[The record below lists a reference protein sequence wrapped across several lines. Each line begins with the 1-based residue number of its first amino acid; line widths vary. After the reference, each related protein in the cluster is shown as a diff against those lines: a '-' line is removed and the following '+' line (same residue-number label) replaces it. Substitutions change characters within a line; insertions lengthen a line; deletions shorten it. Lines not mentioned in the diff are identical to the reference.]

1 MANAKTWQ
9 ILNQSGDV
17 IDQDDDGELLIQR
30 VSKMNAGPVSIR
42 KTAKPEQSLDEISE
56 AVSKEL
62 PELIDRHHAR
72 MSGKYG
78 FVGRRVKVRLDKVT
92 LQSGKEMTYEIVE
105 VADAVAVLAIL
116 PDNKVVILRN
126 NRPPV
131 EKELYE
137 VPAGKIDP
145 GEDAA
150 TAAKREL
157 QEETG
162 YAAQNIKFVG
172 ALYTSPGITTE
183 KIHCF
188 IATGLTKGEQ
198 NLEEAEQGIQV
209 YELGLAEANT
219 YLDTGDIE
227 DMKTAYLLRVALV
240 FAAME

>member
-1 MANAKTWQ
+1 MAEVKTWQ
-9 ILNQSGDV
+9 VLNESGDV
-17 IDQDDDGELLIQR
+17 IDQDDDGKLLLDR
-30 VSKMNAGPVSIR
+30 VSKMNAGYITMR
-42 KTAKPEQSLDEISE
+42 KT
-56 AVSKEL
+56 
-62 PELIDRHHAR
+62 
-72 MSGKYG
+72 SGPNYG
-78 FVGRRVKVRLDKVT
+78 FEGKRVKVRLDKVT

-105 VADAVAVLAIL
+105 VADAVAILAIL

-131 EKELYE
+131 GKELYG

-162 YAAQNIKFVG
+162 YAAKNLKFVG

>member
-1 MANAKTWQ
+1 MDK
-9 ILNQSGDV
+9 
-17 IDQDDDGELLIQR
+17 
-30 VSKMNAGPVSIR
+30 
-42 KTAKPEQSLDEISE
+42 
-56 AVSKEL
+56 
-62 PELIDRHHAR
+62 
-72 MSGKYG
+72 KYG
-78 FVGRRVKVRLDKVT
+78 FQGKRVKVRLDQVR

-105 VADAVAVLAIL
+105 VTDAVAILAIL

-126 NRPPV
+126 NRPPAG
-131 EKELYE
+131 KELYE
-137 VPAGKIDP
+137 LPAGKIDP

-162 YAAQNIKFVG
+162 YLAERLEFVG

-198 NLEEAEQGIQV
+198 KLEEAEQGIEV

-227 DMKTAYLLRVALV
+227 DMKTAYLLRTALV
-240 FAAME
+240 LAAMKLK